1 MLNAFRSSTSTYS
14 TLRLLQWLWN
24 ILRHHRLQTGLNT
37 LLGCST
43 VLLDFMFI
51 AATKWTI
58 DIATYKA
65 PGSLSIAAA
74 LLIGSISTVCS
85 TASGKTGTDDTAE
98 TF

>member
-51 AATKWTI
+51 AATKWTCLLYTS
-58 DIATYKA
+58 D
-65 PGSLSIAAA
+65 AADE
-74 LLIGSISTVCS
+74 L
-85 TASGKTGTDDTAE
+85 
-98 TF
+98 